1 MENQEKYVGLTDQ
14 EIVRR
19 EKLEKLREFGI
30 DPFGHSYKRT
40 HLSSELKELYGG
52 KTHEELEEM
61 HVEVSVAGRIMANR
75 GKGKVAFINI
85 QDLGGNIQVYVRK
98 DVIGEEVL
106 ALAVEKKTPAGYTKE
121 WNINGEKVTLGVQ
134 K

>member
-19 EKLEKLREFGI
+19 EKLDKLREFGI

-52 KTHEELEEM
+52 KTHEELEELAES
-61 HVEVSVAGRIMANR
+61 VEFEWCLGLYVLPMKPEKIIPSLKEVWKNR
-75 GKGKVAFINI
+75 
-85 QDLGGNIQVYVRK
+85 Y
-98 DVIGEEVL
+98 
-106 ALAVEKKTPAGYTKE
+106 
-121 WNINGEKVTLGVQ
+121 
-134 K
+134 